1 MATAPTR
8 SARFAVRRILASRR
22 FNDDRWNPH
31 WTIPAMVE
39 QIYEFLTLIF
49 RKGPEFI
56 AIGFLGLFGGVM
68 LTAFG
73 PRWLRSLLL
82 PKLVDSSQRKTA
94 KLEQEVAE
102 LKQVADQTKAA
113 NADLGRDKETFQ
125 LTIAAQSGRI
135 EELVTT
141 RDQLSG
147 AAERGKEKLAD
158 ASLRN
163 KQLYKSYTSYKEAYK
178 QASAQL
184 EAINQTDGKVWLKP
198 VSGTNPLFVP
208 LSARKTAIIS
218 LANLKG
224 GVGKTT
230 LTANLGAAFASEGLR
245 VLLIDLDHQS
255 TLSTRALGDHELDE
269 VIRTKRFVHPVFT
282 GNADLAALNRC
293 VTRVQYP
300 AGDGSLYVAPVD
312 EEFADIENQ
321 LMTRWSS
328 GVAQHDVR
336 YLLRRA
342 LHSTS
347 LRQHYDVI
355 LIDCPPRLTTGS
367 INALAASDYVL
378 IPVLLEED
386 SAAAVP
392 RMLAWLK
399 RFQSASCVDLN
410 ILGVV
415 GNRAYPRTK
424 LIARQAL
431 VWKSLEA
438 RCKSAWGS
446 PVHLFA
452 EVIRDHPAITGPF
465 AALDPKHSSSYKTL
479 INQIR
484 TEIRH
489 AHLEPATVHQ
499 ASRSATDGRGSE

>member
-1 MATAPTR
+1 
-8 SARFAVRRILASRR
+8 
-22 FNDDRWNPH
+22 
-31 WTIPAMVE
+31 MVE

-56 AIGFLGLFGGVM
+56 AVGFLGLVGGVM

-73 PRWLRSLLL
+73 PRWLRRLLL
-82 PKLVDSSQRKTA
+82 PQIVDSTQRKIA
-94 KLEQEVAE
+94 KLEQEVEE

-113 NADLGRDKETFQ
+113 NADLARDKETFQ
-125 LTIAAQSGRI
+125 LTIATQSGRI

-147 AAERGKEKLAD
+147 EAERVKEQLAD
-158 ASLRN
+158 ASLKN
-163 KQLYKSYTSYKEAYK
+163 KQLYKSYISYKEAYR

-198 VSGTNPLFVP
+198 VSGTNPPFVP

-255 TLSTRALGDHELDE
+255 TLSTRSLGGQELDE
-269 VIRTKRFVHPVFT
+269 VIRTKRFIHSVFT
-282 GNADLAALNRC
+282 EDADLAALNRC
-293 VTRVQYP
+293 VTRVQRP
-300 AGDGSLYVAPVD
+300 TGDGSLYVAPVD
-312 EEFADIENQ
+312 EDFADIENQ

-328 GVAQHDVR
+328 GVAPHDVR

-392 RMLAWLK
+392 RMIAWLK
-399 RFQSASCVDLN
+399 RFQSASCADLN

-415 GNRAYPRTK
+415 GNRAYPRK
-424 LIARQAL
+424 NLIARQAV
-431 VWKSLEA
+431 VWKGLEA

-446 PVHLFA
+446 PVHLFP
-452 EVIRDHPAITGPF
+452 EVIRDHPAIAGPF
-465 AALDPKHSSSYKTL
+465 AALDPKHSPSYKAL
-479 INQIR
+479 IDQIR
-484 TEIRH
+484 KEIRH